1 MNPVPAAGPVV
12 KWGRSFAPKLALRII
27 RLNFYLICS
36 PILGRHYGEIST
48 LFQSQFKVT
57 FTHLPE
63 IKGDFISC
71 PRDRE
76 SKRLPVVQHIQ
87 SIIAHIW
94 EYPTRGEV

>member
-76 SKRLPVVQHIQ
+76 SKRLPVAQHTQ
-87 SIIAHIW
+87 GIITHIW
-94 EYPTRGEV
+94 EYPRRGEV